1 MIVRK
6 SLIVLSVLVL
16 SFVLLLTACGGNDSS
31 NQDVEVPSEQND
43 NPDESNNSENEE
55 MEITLKVASTPTG
68 PPYTFLNSETNKIEG
83 IMVDIATELGK
94 RMGMNIEIEGMQ
106 WSALIPSLQGGM
118 VDLIAAGMYITD
130 ERKEVINFTEPVF
143 GFGEGLIV
151 TEDDME
157 TKTLEDLKDK
167 IVGVQIGTT
176 YKDMLEELNIAK
188 ELKVYNSI
196 GDMLLELNNKRLDAV
211 VADAPVLIYL
221 KEQNPNFKIRVVDE
235 YEPSLVG
242 NVGIGVAKENE
253 ELLNEINKV
262 IEEIKEDGT
271 LQSIYDKW
279 QVRWRF

>member
-196 GDMLLELNNKRLDAV
+196 GDMLLELDNKRLDAV